1 MTHLQPDDPALRTE
15 RDHLVIAT
23 ARGGRVRGAAVRSTE
38 TVTELM
44 RRHDLSPVSTIA
56 LGRLAVCTQL
66 MAAGLKNPT
75 DVMSVTLR
83 CDGPLR
89 GMVMVSDA
97 RSRVRGYA
105 MEPHAVLV
113 PGADGKIH
121 FREAVQSGSL
131 TVVKDL
137 GLKKPYS
144 GTVALVSGEIAEDLT
159 AYLAISEQVPSV
171 LAAGVLLGGTGVR
184 LAGGL
189 LVQLMPDA
197 TEADIDYI
205 ERRAAGFPDISFL
218 LSEGFTPAECLDLFW
233 GDPALNYLDCRP
245 VGFHC
250 NCSRPRMLRNLLA
263 IGRADLAELAE
274 DPNGVELVCHF
285 CGTSYAFDQAA
296 VRDLLTAGKPHK
308 TTGADQPV

>member
-113 PGADGKIH
+113 SGADGKIH

-274 DPNGVELVCHF
+274 DPNGIELVCHF

-296 VRDLLTAGKPHK
+296 VRDLLTAGKPHE